1 MVVSIRTV
9 AGKNAVAKGMGWVFG
24 ESDDDVAE
32 ARRMFSQKKKKYIY
46 YICSG
51 QGVQVH
57 WQDEIDIHPAEQKA
71 ANGQKGA
78 LTSNSC
84 PAITKWCFILLKL

>member
-32 ARRMFSQKKKKYIY
+32 ARRMFSQKKKSISTISIADKESRYI
-46 YICSG
+46 G
-51 QGVQVH
+51 R
-57 WQDEIDIHPAEQKA
+57 
-71 ANGQKGA
+71 
-78 LTSNSC
+78 TR
-84 PAITKWCFILLKL
+84 

>member
-1 MVVSIRTV
+1 
-9 AGKNAVAKGMGWVFG
+9 MGWFFG
-24 ESDDDVAE
+24 DQTTTWQKQGECFH
-32 ARRMFSQKKKKYIY
+32 RRKKYIY
-46 YICSG
+46 YIYSG